1 MSIHRYNC
9 TCTNENENMVILSYF
24 LMMNC
29 RSELYLGWFCRQ
41 GLASLYVKSQSK
53 DVIEGNCDVAYIA
66 TCYVQYLAIDILLS
80 FRGGWRIFQ
89 PHHFLLKFIQ
99 MRFSFVV
106 VFLFFFP
113 HIFSLSFFVSSP
125 PPVWELLVLCI
136 IYYCYLYYFYIELRY
151 SMYNIGCPCVR

>member
-53 DVIEGNCDVAYIA
+53 DVIEGNCDVEWYIA

-125 PPVWELLVLCI
+125 PGLGTLGLVYHLLLLSLLF
-136 IYYCYLYYFYIELRY
+136 LYRIKILY
-151 SMYNIGCPCVR
+151 V